1 MRREYVGTRL
11 ARGKK
16 ASQRSERKRLP
27 LRRRRPFVNTMLVL
41 AILNSAVIGPF
52 AGQSNAI
59 HRSGS
64 G

>member
-1 MRREYVGTRL
+1 VT
-11 ARGKK
+11 
-16 ASQRSERKRLP
+16 
-27 LRRRRPFVNTMLVL
+27 VMLVL